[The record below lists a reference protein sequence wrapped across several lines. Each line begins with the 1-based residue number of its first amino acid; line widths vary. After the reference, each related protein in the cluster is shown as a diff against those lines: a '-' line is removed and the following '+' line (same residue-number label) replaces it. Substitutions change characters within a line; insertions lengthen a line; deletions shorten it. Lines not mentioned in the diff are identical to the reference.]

1 MRDYLDGGSWQ
12 LVGEFDRSRERQAC
26 RPPRAGEGAGAV
38 QARRAKLVI
47 AKLDRL
53 SRNVAFLA
61 ALMDRGVDFVAC
73 DNPHAN
79 KLTCN

>member
-1 MRDYLDGGSWQ
+1 LRLAHSFDHSVGS
-12 LVGEFDRSRERQAC
+12 GEDTHQAAC
-26 RPPRAGEGAGAV
+26 K
-38 QARRAKLVI
+38 RAKLVI